1 MARRIFWVFLL
12 LLLMAP
18 TIAAQSYI
26 TDVCPGVGI
35 QPRGADFQPGG
46 IILTAFDAE
55 NLWVYD
61 IDANTRYPLP
71 QTNPCINNCH
81 LSPDATW
88 ISYLNPET
96 FLYNKM
102 RLDGTDR
109 QPLASNASDVSW
121 WSADTLLIWTP
132 DHRAFLRPEADALA
146 VPEELPVDSVREIQ
160 PGGRYG
166 LLIATDEQ
174 GEFQRYMV
182 NLETRGTD
190 AEQRVRL
197 APDRPYFNAAAWSP
211 DGRTL
216 AYVGNGALDP
226 SVNATGAELFF
237 IQPGS
242 SIPQQAT
249 FLFAEYGAVRING
262 YLPEEIS
269 WSPDSRYLAFWVIE
283 LLGSD
288 VEANTGNATLHL
300 LDAASGEVRRY
311 CGFATTSH
319 TPKPPRIIWSPDGT
333 HIAFA
338 GDVAQDGRGALVL
351 ALNIESGLI
360 TELSE
365 GVYPALGIPD
375 LVAWG
380 NRP

>member
-1 MARRIFWVFLL
+1 MRVFGFWMIALL
-12 LLLMAP
+12 LLAP
-18 TIAAQSYI
+18 GTAAQTGI
-26 TDVCPGVGI
+26 VEICPGVGI
-35 QPRGADFQPGG
+35 QPRSADFQPGG
-46 IILTAFDAE
+46 IILTAFDGE

-81 LSPDATW
+81 LSPDARW

-102 RLDGTDR
+102 RLDGTER

-121 WSADTLLIWTP
+121 WSDDTLLIWTP
-132 DHRAFLRPEADALA
+132 DHRAYLRPEADALA
-146 VPEELPVDSVREIQ
+146 PPEFLPVDGVRSIQ
-160 PGGRYG
+160 PGGRHG
-166 LLIATDEQ
+166 LLIAADDA
-174 GEFQRYMV
+174 GSFQRY
-182 NLETRGTD
+182 LLDLQTRGSE

-226 SVNATGAELFF
+226 SVNVAGAELYF

-262 YLPEEIS
+262 YAPEELS
-269 WSPDSRYLAFWVIE
+269 WSPDGRYIIFWVLE
-283 LLGSD
+283 LLGAN

-300 LDAASGEVRRY
+300 LDVASGELRRY
-311 CGFATTSH
+311 CGFATTNH
-319 TPKPPRIIWSPDGT
+319 TPKPPRLVWSPDGT
-333 HIAFA
+333 QVAFA
-338 GDVAQDGRGALVL
+338 GDVAQDGRGALLL
-351 ALNIESGLI
+351 ALDVESGI
-360 TELSE
+360 FTELSE
-365 GVYPALGIPD
+365 GIYPALGIPD
-375 LVAWG
+375 VVAWG